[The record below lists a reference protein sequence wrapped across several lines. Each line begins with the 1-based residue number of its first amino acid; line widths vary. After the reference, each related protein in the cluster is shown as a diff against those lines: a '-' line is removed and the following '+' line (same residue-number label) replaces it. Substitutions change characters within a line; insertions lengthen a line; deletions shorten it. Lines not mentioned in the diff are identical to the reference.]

1 MRSKVLSVVVLLCV
15 AFSLAA
21 VAAPDATVLKLK
33 AGKCGF
39 HILDVNGV
47 KPLANAQVS
56 LLSFK
61 DGKSVATATSDK
73 LGKCTIDAKAGR
85 YLLNVKSINVS
96 VIDVSADAE
105 LAQLRLVMP
114 NKPLQVGAQAVPA
127 GAAAGAV
134 GAGAAGA
141 GATGGIGGAL
151 AGIGG
156 AVGLGGTAAVVG
168 GAVIGGAVIVGTV
181 VVVDD
186 AVNDSSPSSP

>member
-1 MRSKVLSVVVLLCV
+1 MRNKVFSVVVLLCV

-47 KPLANAQVS
+47 KPLADAQVS

-61 DGKSVATATSDK
+61 DGKAVATATSDK

-114 NKPLQVGAQAVPA
+114 DKPLQVGAQAVAPVVVG
-127 GAAAGAV
+127 GAATGGAVAGGLGATAIVGLGVAGAV
-134 GAGAAGA
+134 G
-141 GATGGIGGAL
+141 
-151 AGIGG
+151 
-156 AVGLGGTAAVVG
+156 VGLVVENNSG
-168 GAVIGGAVIVGTV
+168 SSSSDP
-181 VVVDD
+181 VVDD
-186 AVNDSSPSSP
+186 AGPGSN

>member
-114 NKPLQVGAQAVPA
+114 SKPLQVGAQASVPVVA
-127 GAAAGAV
+127 GAG
-134 GAGAAGA
+134 GAGAA

>member
-33 AGKCGF
+33 VGKCGF

-127 GAAAGAV
+127 GAAV

-168 GAVIGGAVIVGTV
+168 GGLIAGGVIVGTV